1 MAQKQKTL
9 AKQIIRYKN
18 RQEWLDARNGGI
30 GASEVATVLG
40 LNPFETPYQLWR
52 RKKGLDAPKQENF
65 AMKAGHYLEDA
76 VARFYADATQCHI
89 IKNTAEDFSIINPD
103 KPFLR
108 VSPDR
113 LYWRDGM
120 KHNEENKCVLEC
132 KITQMEIDE
141 DSVPQHWFCQLQMNM
156 GVAELPQGALAW
168 LTMGRKFGFRDFM
181 FDKEFYTWMIGE
193 VEKFWRDNIIGK
205 QEPTAQSAQ
214 DVLLKYNRHTDGK
227 IVEVGEDI
235 YVSCLEMQEIKERI
249 EEMEEQKSETE
260 AKIKIAFAD
269 AEAISY
275 GGKIIATWKAP
286 KPSSK
291 FDAKAFQAAHPDLA
305 REFIVPTQGAR
316 RLVIK

>member
-1 MAQKQKTL
+1 M

-89 IKNTAEDFSIINPD
+89 IKNTVEDFSIINPD

-132 KITQMEIDE
+132 KTTQMEIDE
-141 DSVPQHWFCQLQMNM
+141 DSVPQHWFCQLQMNL

-168 LTMGRKFGFRDFM
+168 LTMGRKFGFKDFM

-193 VEKFWRDNIIGK
+193 VEKFWRDYIIGD
-205 QEPTAQSAQ
+205 QEPLPVNVD
-214 DVLLKYNRHTDGK
+214 DVLLKNPRHVAGKVLEATDEL
-227 IVEVGEDI
+227 IEDCRQLKELKEEL
-235 YVSCLEMQEIKERI
+235 SGLDTRKKELEAAIK
-249 EEMEEQKSETE
+249 M
-260 AKIKIAFAD
+260 AMGD
-269 AEAISY
+269 AEALVAPNSV
-275 GGKIIATWKAP
+275 KPLATWKA
-286 KPSSK
+286 SK
-291 FDAKAFQAAHPDLA
+291 GRTCFDEKKFAAENPELYQSYQYTKAGPRTFL
-305 REFIVPTQGAR
+305 
-316 RLVIK
+316 LK

>member
-1 MAQKQKTL
+1 M

-52 RKKGLDAPKQENF
+52 RKKGLDAPKTETF

-76 VARFYADATQCHI
+76 VARFYSDATGCHI
-89 IKNTAEDFSIINPD
+89 IKNTVEDFSIINPD

-132 KITQMEIDE
+132 KTTQMEIDE
-141 DSVPQHWFCQLQMNM
+141 DSVPQHWFCQLQMNL

-168 LTMGRKFGFRDFM
+168 LTMGRKFGFKDFM
-181 FDKEFYTWMIGE
+181 FDKEFYLWMIGE
-193 VEKFWRDNIIGK
+193 VEKFWRDYIIGD
-205 QEPTAQSAQ
+205 QEPLPVNVD
-214 DVLLKYNRHTDGK
+214 DVLLKNPRHVAGKVLEATDEL
-227 IVEVGEDI
+227 IEDCRQLKELKEEL
-235 YVSCLEMQEIKERI
+235 SGLDSRKKELEAAIK
-249 EEMEEQKSETE
+249 M
-260 AKIKIAFAD
+260 AMGD
-269 AEAISY
+269 AEALVAPNSV
-275 GGKIIATWKAP
+275 KPLATWKA
-286 KPSSK
+286 SK
-291 FDAKAFQAAHPDLA
+291 GRTCFDEKKFAAENPELYQSYQYTKAGPRTFL
-305 REFIVPTQGAR
+305 
-316 RLVIK
+316 LK

>member
-1 MAQKQKTL
+1 M

-89 IKNTAEDFSIINPD
+89 IKNTVEDFSIINPD

-132 KITQMEIDE
+132 KTTQMEIDE
-141 DSVPQHWFCQLQMNM
+141 DSVPQHWFCQLQMNL

-168 LTMGRKFGFRDFM
+168 LTMGRKFGFKDFV
-181 FDKEFYTWMIGE
+181 FDKEFYDWMIGE
-193 VEKFWRDNIIGK
+193 VEKFWLDYIVGD
-205 QEPTAQSAQ
+205 QEPLPVNVD
-214 DVLLKYNRHTDGK
+214 DVLLKNPRHVAGKTIEATDELVEDCRQLKELKEELSGLDNRK
-227 IVEVGEDI
+227 KE
-235 YVSCLEMQEIKERI
+235 LEAAIK
-249 EEMEEQKSETE
+249 M
-260 AKIKIAFAD
+260 AMGD
-269 AEAISY
+269 AEALTLPNST
-275 GGKIIATWKAP
+275 KPLATWKAT
-286 KPSSK
+286 KDKTCFDEKK
-291 FDAKAFQAAHPDLA
+291 FAAENPELYRSYQYTKAGTRMFL
-305 REFIVPTQGAR
+305 
-316 RLVIK
+316 LK